1 LDKAKEY
8 LIEDIY
14 SLNILLLNG
23 ANASNSSE
31 EEAHGGRSRE
41 E

>member
-1 LDKAKEY
+1 
-8 LIEDIY
+8 
-14 SLNILLLNG
+14 LNILLNG
-23 ANASNSSE
+23 ANAINSSE